1 MAREKHRSQLDAINT
16 INVTPLLD
24 TAFMLLI
31 VFMISAPLLEYG
43 VDVSPP
49 EMNAE
54 KIPEDN
60 SRVITLNKRGEIVFN
75 KNTLSKS
82 EFMKELDG
90 IRDKKAA
97 ILLRADGSRPYS
109 EVMDVMK
116 IVRAAGFKNISLI
129 TQAESK

>member
-1 MAREKHRSQLDAINT
+1 MAREKRRSQLDKIDT

-75 KNTLSKS
+75 KTTLSKS
-82 EFMKELDG
+82 DFMKELG
-90 IRDKKAA
+90 VIRDKKAVM
-97 ILLRADGSRPYS
+97 LLRADGSRPYS
-109 EVMDVMK
+109 EVMDLMK
-116 IVRAAGFKNISLI
+116 LVRAAGFKNISLI
-129 TQAESK
+129 TQAEAK

>member
-1 MAREKHRSQLDAINT
+1 MSREKHRSQLDAINT

-31 VFMISAPLLEYG
+31 VFMVSAPLLEYG

-54 KIPEDN
+54 KVPEDN

-82 EFMKELDG
+82 EFIRELDSM
-90 IRDKKAA
+90 RDKKLTM
-97 ILLRADGSRPYS
+97 LLRADGSRPYS

-116 IVRAAGFKNISLI
+116 LVRAAGFKNISLI
-129 TQAESK
+129 TQAEPK

>member
-1 MAREKHRSQLDAINT
+1 MAREKHRSQLDKIDT

-75 KNTLSKS
+75 KNTMSKS

-90 IRDKKAA
+90 IRDKKATM
-97 ILLRADGSRPYS
+97 LLRADGSRPYS

-116 IVRAAGFKNISLI
+116 IVRAAGFKNMSLI
-129 TQAESK
+129 TQAEAK